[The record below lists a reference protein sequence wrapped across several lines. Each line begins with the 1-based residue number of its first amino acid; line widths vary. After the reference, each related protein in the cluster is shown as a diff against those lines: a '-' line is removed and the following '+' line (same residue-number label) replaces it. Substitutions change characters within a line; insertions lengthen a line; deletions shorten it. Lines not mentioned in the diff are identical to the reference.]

1 MTIILDL
8 NYKTKLIKFY
18 FLRINRIDSYKDHI
32 NKIHKICI
40 DLINQYQQNN
50 TKQQS
55 SNLSFFIFENNVKIK
70 NYVNFLL

>member
-8 NYKTKLIKFY
+8 KYKTKLIKFY